1 KRLDL
6 FRSSP
11 VWATRRRALVGAI
24 RALRQGDLRGL
35 AGCVRRVE
43 EQQADRRSDDPQ
55 RGLPRRSRPRGRV
68 RFPAQE
74 DRQAV
79 QRFDVSLHGAVA
91 AVQLRQHSP
100 QARTRGGGPM
110 IFLDRLFTNGVRF
123 VLNAIVT
130 AAEAELGDSEEAL
143 RQELLDAQM
152 RLELG
157 EIDEAAFAEIEAQV
171 LPRLRA
177 IRESQLEQVERA
189 RREALSSSDVAV
201 EVEIEGFDSDTQ
213 RG

>member
-1 KRLDL
+1 
-6 FRSSP
+6 
-11 VWATRRRALVGAI
+11 
-24 RALRQGDLRGL
+24 
-35 AGCVRRVE
+35 
-43 EQQADRRSDDPQ
+43 
-55 RGLPRRSRPRGRV
+55 
-68 RFPAQE
+68 
-74 DRQAV
+74 
-79 QRFDVSLHGAVA
+79 
-91 AVQLRQHSP
+91 
-100 QARTRGGGPM
+100 M